1 MKAKYW
7 GYNYYFKR
15 PAGTSRGVMTQKPCY
30 FIEVTCDGVTGRGEC
45 GILPG
50 LSIDNLSKYENKL
63 KELCTDL
70 SKMDSNKWKFW
81 AENNGHSI
89 TDGLRSISKSFEDL
103 AFQTSNTH

>member
-50 LSIDNLSKYENKL
+50 LSIDNLSEYENKL

-81 AENNGHSI
+81 LVLYVSPNRALLTI
-89 TDGLRSISKSFEDL
+89 KGLQLHMIF
-103 AFQTSNTH
+103 